1 MAVKKTGKVK
11 ARPKNKSKA
20 RAKAKQT
27 RPPKRPHF
35 KEFNPFD
42 VILYPYVTEKT
53 MNLME
58 NLNRLEFLVKR
69 SSNKHQIKKAFEDLF
84 EVKVAKINTRI
95 LKDGKHAIITLTKE
109 YSAEDIGM
117 RIGIF

>member
-1 MAVKKTGKVK
+1 MVTKRTGK
-11 ARPKNKSKA
+11 RA
-20 RAKAKQT
+20 RARKRGQRAKKDKIT
-27 RPPKRPHF
+27 RLPKKPHF

-42 VILYPYVTEKT
+42 VIMYPYVTEKT

-58 NLNRLEFLVKR
+58 NLNRLEFVVKR
-69 SSNKHQIKKAFEDLF
+69 DSTKDQIKKAFEDLF
-84 EVKVAKINTRI
+84 EAKVKHVNTRI
-95 LKDGKHAIITLTKE
+95 LKDGKHAIITLTSE

>member
-1 MAVKKTGKVK
+1 MTTKRTRKRSRLRKRGSLKKKNQIT
-11 ARPKNKSKA
+11 RQPKK
-20 RAKAKQT
+20 
-27 RPPKRPHF
+27 PHF
-35 KEFNPFD
+35 KEYNPFD
-42 VILYPYVTEKT
+42 VIFYPYVTEKT

-69 SSNKHQIKKAFEDLF
+69 DSTKDQIKKAFEDMF
-84 EVKVAKINTRI
+84 EVKVKSVNTRI
-95 LKDGKHAIITLTKE
+95 LKDGKHAIITLTSD